1 VESQGQ
7 RSLARTAFAAATL
20 ASLAFGCGPSE
31 PPTPPTVPVRGK
43 VTYQGQPVPKGTVT
57 YQPTSGRPAS
67 GEIQPDGTYQLS
79 TFGSKDGAV
88 AGTYKIIII
97 ANSGDPSKMPST
109 PGYVPPKDLVP
120 KKYSSLET
128 SGLEMTVSEDK
139 TSYDLDLK

>member
-1 VESQGQ
+1 VKSRAQ

-20 ASLAFGCGPSE
+20 ASMAFGCGSSE
-31 PPTPPTVPVRGK
+31 PPTPPTIPVRGK

-57 YQPTSGRPAS
+57 YQPASGRPAS

-120 KKYSSLET
+120 KKYSSLDT
-128 SGLEMTVSEDK
+128 SGLEMIVSADR